1 MLKSSATRP
10 LHREEF
16 QKLLQEG
23 FSAFYGE
30 RPIDPRRMT
39 PWLLGGFIL
48 FALLDL
54 RRLGS
59 IRGLTLGLGVGVL
72 LAEWREQRV
81 RSWLYGARRVEI
93 TPDGMRW
100 TRWMWRKEIEIYW
113 EDLRFVCRMPRLGL
127 MEWTFETHEKI
138 RTIWNLAGFAHDDA
152 LLIEMLVQYYC
163 GIDQIRYEGRHFP
176 LTAEQ
181 RSD

>member
-1 MLKSSATRP
+1 
-10 LHREEF
+10 
-16 QKLLQEG
+16 
-23 FSAFYGE
+23 
-30 RPIDPRRMT
+30 
-39 PWLLGGFIL
+39 
-48 FALLDL
+48 
-54 RRLGS
+54 
-59 IRGLTLGLGVGVL
+59 
-72 LAEWREQRV
+72 
-81 RSWLYGARRVEI
+81 
-93 TPDGMRW
+93 
-100 TRWMWRKEIEIYW
+100 
-113 EDLRFVCRMPRLGL
+113 